1 MKLQVI
7 FGGRCAGR
15 SILQKLAYN
24 NPQSIVAEPPMI
36 LFDELPVTVN
46 EVFNGDRLVGIS
58 VGYNSA
64 MLQLNQTFEKAMLSA
79 EDLAKVFQD
88 MRIQKV
94 AMSEERFKHEYE
106 QRFENQQPEYDENYK
121 VIK

>member
-1 MKLQVI
+1 MKQLVI

-15 SILQKLAYN
+15 SILQNLA
-24 NPQSIVAEPPMI
+24 IRKEPHKKPIINIDDM
-36 LFDELPVTVN
+36 PVSQT
-46 EVFNGDRLVGIS
+46 EVFNGDKLVGVS

-64 MLQLNQTFEKAMLSA
+64 MLQLNQTFEKAMLTA
-79 EDLAKVFQD
+79 EDLAKAFQN
-88 MRIQKV
+88 MRVQKV

-106 QRFENQQPEYDENYK
+106 QRFEIQQPEYDENYK